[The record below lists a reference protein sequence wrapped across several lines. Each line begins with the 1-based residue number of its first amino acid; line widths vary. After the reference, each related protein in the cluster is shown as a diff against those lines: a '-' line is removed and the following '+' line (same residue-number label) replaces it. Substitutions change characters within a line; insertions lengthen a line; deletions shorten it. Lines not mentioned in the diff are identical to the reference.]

1 MPLLDPQLLSL
12 SAENEARWQPG
23 QTMTTPG
30 TLLTWRCLAG
40 WVRAWE
46 TLQRRR
52 VSSVRYEQ
60 ESNHIAALP
69 IEMIEHEADPAV
81 LYAFLEIL
89 SSGSGNRPH
98 KGEREGH
105 RTTRMVVAAG
115 NRLAHLGAVP
125 HRAYRRQQSR
135 RRKLLQIVCVE
146 PARSSLEDT
155 EAPHLSLF

>member
-12 SAENEARWQPG
+12 SAENEERWQPG

-30 TLLTWRCLAG
+30 TRLTWRCLAG

-46 TLQRRR
+46 TLQRQR
-52 VSSVRYEQ
+52 VSSVRYQQ

-69 IEMIEHEADPAV
+69 IEMIDREVDPAA

-89 SSGSGNRPH
+89 SSGSGNRPR

-115 NRLAHLGAVP
+115 NRLARLGAVP
-125 HRAYRRQQSR
+125 Y
-135 RRKLLQIVCVE
+135 RKLLQTVCAE
-146 PARSSLEDT
+146 PARSTFEDAR
-155 EAPHLSLF
+155 APHLSLF

>member
-1 MPLLDPQLLSL
+1 
-12 SAENEARWQPG
+12 
-23 QTMTTPG
+23 MTTPG
-30 TLLTWRCLAG
+30 MRLTWRCLAS

-52 VSSVRYEQ
+52 VSSVRYQQ

-69 IEMIEHEADPAV
+69 IEMIERESVPAA

-89 SSGSGNRPH
+89 SSGSGNRPR

-115 NRLAHLGAVP
+115 NRLARLGAASYRE
-125 HRAYRRQQSR
+125 HRWQQSR
-135 RRKLLQIVCVE
+135 RRKLRQTVSAE
-146 PARSSLEDT
+146 PAHSSLEDA

>member
-1 MPLLDPQLLSL
+1 MPLLNPRLLSL
-12 SAENEARWQPG
+12 SAENEERWRPG

-30 TLLTWRCLAG
+30 TRLTWRCLAG

-52 VSSVRYEQ
+52 VSGVRYEQ
-60 ESNHIAALP
+60 EANHIAALP
-69 IEMIEHEADPAV
+69 IEMIEREAKPAV

-89 SSGSGNRPH
+89 SSGSGNRPR

-115 NRLAHLGAVP
+115 NRLAHLGAAP
-125 HRAYRRQQSR
+125 YREHRRQQSR
-135 RRKLLQIVCVE
+135 RRKLRQAVPPE
-146 PARSSLEDT
+146 PARSSLEDA
-155 EAPHLSLF
+155 EAPYLSLF